1 MNSKALA
8 KAIPGK
14 ILTMAQSIGLAVLLL
29 VICFASFGSMFNMD
43 VNLDAEARV
52 KVVKM
57 INDMSGDGVEDVEIP
72 EKIEVSLPFMIKS
85 IGSIGDVIK
94 SASQMAK
101 DADEADVEEKVE
113 DAEDLAKDV
122 MSQDFVNLI
131 VFFMALFSSFGSSFV
146 LGICHI
152 FLLSLVFIVPIT
164 AIVNLLIG
172 GIGLLRNLQEPDVA
186 MTKVSKGFS
195 GVLGMFPLLLLVKVL
210 IPELQLGGG
219 IVTILV
225 MCCIGL
231 AISLVC
237 SRLKYYEK
245 PDFKYLNVLQILS
258 ACSLGAFLIFFFNM
272 ANSGIM
278 ATIFKRLGSY
288 AVKEVGSTLVKQKE
302 SPDMVPML
310 LVLVFVVVLFMIVNY
325 VVDILT
331 RLTCMSKSKA
341 DTHIVT
347 TAIGLAIIVIPVV
360 LMNSEKFALKLSDA
374 DSSAFTM
381 VCVGLVLMLVIEI
394 ALKILSK
401 SLCSDVS
408 ADRRKEIVTGAYVY
422 VDTEEAPAV
431 AEEAPAE
438 EAAAEEAPAVAEE
451 APAEE
456 APAEEEAK

>member
-1 MNSKALA
+1 MNSKVLA

-29 VICFASFGSMFNMD
+29 VICFASFGSMFTMD
-43 VNLDAEARV
+43 VDLDLEARIEITE
-52 KVVKM
+52 M
-57 INDMSGDGVEDVEIP
+57 INDMSGDDAEDIEIP

-94 SASQMAK
+94 SASEMAK

-164 AIVNLLIG
+164 ALVNMLIG

-186 MTKVSKGFS
+186 ITKVSKGFS

-272 ANSGIM
+272 ANSSIM

-288 AVKEVGSTLVKQKE
+288 AVKEVGSALVKEKE
-302 SPDMVPML
+302 SPDLIPML
-310 LVLVFVVVLFMIVNY
+310 LVLVFVVVLFMIINY
-325 VVDILT
+325 LEQIFT
-331 RLTCMSKSKA
+331 RLTCMSKSKS

-347 TAIGLAIIVIPVV
+347 TVIGLAIIVIPMI
-360 LMNSEKFALKLSDA
+360 LMNSEEFALKFSDA

-394 ALKILSK
+394 VLKILSK
-401 SLCSDVS
+401 SLCADVS

-422 VDTEEAPAV
+422 VDTEEAPA
-431 AEEAPAE
+431 AEE
-438 EAAAEEAPAVAEE
+438 AVAEE

-456 APAEEEAK
+456 APAVAEEAPVEEAPAEEEAK